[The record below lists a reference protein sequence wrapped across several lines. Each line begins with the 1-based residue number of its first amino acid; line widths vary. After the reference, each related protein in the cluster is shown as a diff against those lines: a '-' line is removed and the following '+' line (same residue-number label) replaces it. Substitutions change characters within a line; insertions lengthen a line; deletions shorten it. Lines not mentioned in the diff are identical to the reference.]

1 MRFLI
6 SAGEA
11 SGELYGAGLIEALRR
26 RVPDAEFFGVGG
38 QRMRDAG
45 FETIIDAHE
54 ISVVGL
60 AEVVTHLPHIYSEFK
75 RLVREAKARR
85 PGVAILIDFP
95 DFNLRL
101 ARELHKLG
109 IPVIYYVSPQL
120 WAWRQGRVEQI
131 RKYVRKILVIFP
143 FETEFYRKHNVV
155 AEYVGHPL
163 ADEPLPSVSREQFA
177 AENRIDP
184 AKTWIALLPG
194 SRKKE
199 FTLNLGPMMDAAN
212 LLPHPRQ
219 ESARMEHPQPQY
231 EFMLPVA
238 SSLDRNWVQQQ
249 IDARSKSESGTPA
262 VELLLVDDARPALAH
277 SRVAIVASGTATLQT
292 ALIGTPFVMVYRVTP
307 LTWFLGRRLVKVN
320 RFAMPNLIAGRDV
333 VPEFVQQNFRPEAVA
348 AKVRELISDS
358 PERKAMLEGLA
369 EVRAKLHSPGSES
382 ASERAASEV
391 LRSLQETAR

>member
-1 MRFLI
+1 MQFLI

-11 SGELYGAGLIEALRR
+11 SGELYGAGLMTALRG
-26 RVPDAEFFGVGG
+26 RVPSAEFFGVGG

-45 FETIIDAHE
+45 CDTVIDAHE

-85 PGVAILIDFP
+85 PDAAILIDFP

-101 ARELHKLG
+101 ARELHQLG

-131 RKYVRKILVIFP
+131 RRYVKKVLVIFP
-143 FETEFYRKHNVV
+143 FEAEFYRQHNVA

-163 ADEPLPSVSREQFA
+163 ADETLPSISREQYA
-177 AENRIDP
+177 AENELDQ

-199 FTLNLGPMMDAAN
+199 FTLNFGPMIEAGN
-212 LLPHPRQ
+212 LLSRPRQ
-219 ESARMEHPQPQY
+219 LKARMGHPLSHPQY
-231 EFMLPVA
+231 EFLLPVA
-238 SSLDRNWVQQQ
+238 SSLDRAWVLRQ
-249 IDARSKSESGTPA
+249 IGEPARLPIR
-262 VELLLVDDARPALAH
+262 LVDDARPALAH
-277 SRVAIVASGTATLQT
+277 SRAAIVASGTATLQT

-307 LTWFLGRRLVKVN
+307 TTWLLGRRLVKVN

-333 VPEFVQQNFRPEAVA
+333 VPEFVQHDFRPHAVA
-348 AKVRELISDS
+348 AAVRELIDDAPKRQS
-358 PERKAMLEGLA
+358 MLEGLG
-369 EVRAKLHSPGSES
+369 EVRARLHPEGSET
-382 ASERAASEV
+382 ASEKAAAAVIEAVGGS
-391 LRSLQETAR
+391 RK